1 MCIID
6 NLDPL
11 NLKVL
16 LRLHR
21 EMAVDYLLAKKKGQ
35 RLWQPTKDE

>member
-21 EMAVDYLLAKKKGQ
+21 EMAVDYLLVKKKGQ
-35 RLWQPTKDE
+35 RLLQPTKDE